1 MTKTELCY
9 LFLVLVVAEPAIAG
23 SPVKFLPGFKGPL
36 PFQLETGYVGVGDS
50 EDVQLFY
57 YFIESESGY
66 PDSDP
71 LMLWITGGPGCSALS
86 GLIYEIGPITFGAV
100 EYNGSLPTMI
110 LNPYSWTKVSSIIFL
125 DLPVGTGFSYAT
137 TPAALQT
144 SDLQTSDHAY
154 QFLRKWFVDHP
165 TFLKNPLYIGGD
177 SYSGMVVPIIS
188 QIIASNN
195 EMEIKPFINLK
206 GYLLGNPS
214 TFEGENNYEIPFAYG
229 MGLISDELYESLNTN
244 CKGEYINI
252 NPSNLLCLQDVQTF
266 KELLRG
272 INKPHI
278 LEPKCKRFS
287 PRPHQLFGERRS
299 LNEKLHQLNN
309 LIKCRNNW
317 YKHSYHWADDDQ
329 VRDALNI
336 RKGTIGKWERCAT
349 LKFQKIVT
357 NSIPYHENLS
367 SKGYRSLIYS
377 GDHDKIVTFRSTQA
391 WIKSLNYSIVDDW
404 RAWTVDNQVAGYTRS
419 YSNQMTFATVKGAGH
434 TAPEYKPREC
444 LAMLT
449 RWILNLPLN
458 FLTLQVQAA
467 ATVKFLPGFDGP
479 LPFHLETGY
488 VGVGKEEKH
497 QLFYYFIKSES
508 DPGNDP
514 LILWLTGGPGC
525 SSFNGVV
532 YEIGPLYYKQKKYNG
547 SLPTLG
553 VTPNSWT
560 KVANIIFL
568 EQPVNTGFSYATTPE
583 AMHVID
589 VDACTHV
596 YQFLL
601 KWLVDHPE
609 FSSNNFYLGGDSYS
623 GIVVPRVVQLISDG
637 IEAGNKPLV
646 NLKGYLL
653 GNPLTFPEEKN
664 FMIPFLVG
672 MAIIPIELYQSMMQ
686 NCKGEYRKEF
696 APTNAQCSQDL
707 NIVDELSNNI
717 NDQHVLDPLCG
728 SETEL
733 KSPFPSKFRGSR
745 RSIQENAISPS
756 CYGKLVDR
764 HELSNYWANDPRVQK
779 ALHVRKGT
787 IDHWA
792 RCKQNGIKK
801 YYTFTSMDSIS
812 YHRNHSAKGYRSLI
826 YSGDHDMG
834 VPFQSTEAWIKSL
847 NYSIVDNWRQ
857 WIVNGQVA
865 GYTRSY
871 ANKMTYATVKATG
884 HVAPE
889 YKREE
894 CFNMFKRWISHNP
907 L

>member
-1 MTKTELCY
+1 MPK
-9 LFLVLVVAEPAIAG
+9 
-23 SPVKFLPGFKGPL
+23 S
-36 PFQLETGYVGVGDS
+36 
-50 EDVQLFY
+50 
-57 YFIESESGY
+57 
-66 PDSDP
+66 
-71 LMLWITGGPGCSALS
+71 
-86 GLIYEIGPITFGAV
+86 
-100 EYNGSLPTMI
+100 N
-110 LNPYSWTKVSSIIFL
+110 YS
-125 DLPVGTGFSYAT
+125 
-137 TPAALQT
+137 
-144 SDLQTSDHAY
+144 
-154 QFLRKWFVDHP
+154 
-165 TFLKNPLYIGGD
+165 
-177 SYSGMVVPIIS
+177 
-188 QIIASNN
+188 
-195 EMEIKPFINLK
+195 
-206 GYLLGNPS
+206 
-214 TFEGENNYEIPFAYG
+214 
-229 MGLISDELYESLNTN
+229 LISSSMFLH
-244 CKGEYINI
+244 
-252 NPSNLLCLQDVQTF
+252 LL
-266 KELLRG
+266 LL
-272 INKPHI
+272 
-278 LEPKCKRFS
+278 
-287 PRPHQLFGERRS
+287 
-299 LNEKLHQLNN
+299 
-309 LIKCRNNW
+309 
-317 YKHSYHWADDDQ
+317 A
-329 VRDALNI
+329 
-336 RKGTIGKWERCAT
+336 
-349 LKFQKIVT
+349 
-357 NSIPYHENLS
+357 
-367 SKGYRSLIYS
+367 
-377 GDHDKIVTFRSTQA
+377 
-391 WIKSLNYSIVDDW
+391 
-404 RAWTVDNQVAGYTRS
+404 
-419 YSNQMTFATVKGAGH
+419 
-434 TAPEYKPREC
+434 
-444 LAMLT
+444 
-449 RWILNLPLN
+449 LPLVIQISP
-458 FLTLQVQAA
+458 LQVQAA

-553 VTPNSWT
+553 ATPNSWT

-653 GNPLTFPEEKN
+653 GNPLTFPEEEN
-664 FMIPFLVG
+664 FVIPFLVG

-696 APTNAQCSQDL
+696 APTNAQCTQDL

-871 ANKMTYATVKATG
+871 ANKMTYATVKGAG